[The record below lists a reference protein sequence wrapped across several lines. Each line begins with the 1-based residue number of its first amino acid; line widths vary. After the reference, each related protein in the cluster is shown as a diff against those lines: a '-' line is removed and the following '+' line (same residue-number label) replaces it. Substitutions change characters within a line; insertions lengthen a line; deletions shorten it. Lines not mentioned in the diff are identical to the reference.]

1 MHVYSSRNKS
11 WGMFQFFP
19 PYWSLRAINGWLRK
33 RKKGL
38 KSSDLCHY
46 ADTASKIKGE
56 TVTYKTAVS
65 SFWKHSIGCNRFFP
79 SPSQYLLQNTKLEKL
94 IWEIVSL
101 LLLKTLH
108 FLSFDWGDSAMR
120 NLAIWVLEFGKAN
133 KTHSSWL
140 AELHSL
146 THRMRIHA
154 LSHHT
159 QLKLLLHTYWQ
170 PFLTL
175 LHTKVHGLKK

>member
-11 WGMFQFFP
+11 LGMFQFFP
-19 PYWSLRAINGWLRK
+19 PYWSLRAISGWLRK

-56 TVTYKTAVS
+56 TVTYKTVVS
-65 SFWKHSIGCNRFFP
+65 SFWKHSIGCNRFF
-79 SPSQYLLQNTKLEKL
+79 
-94 IWEIVSL
+94 L
-101 LLLKTLH
+101 LLHSTIEYKIGKADLRDC
-108 FLSFDWGDSAMR
+108 FLAAFENPALPFLWLR

-140 AELHSL
+140 TEIQVSPTGWEFTLSLTIHSL
-146 THRMRIHA
+146 SCCYT
-154 LSHHT
+154 
-159 QLKLLLHTYWQ
+159 
-170 PFLTL
+170 LTDSL
-175 LHTKVHGLKK
+175 FSPRYTPKCIN